1 MSSNP
6 PRGGGSTPRGS
17 RRGRGNPNAN
27 RGTPRPSNSGGANRP
42 PPAPKEVCRNFQ
54 RGNCQRGDTCQFSHT
69 PVSGAAPAPQQT
81 FRDASSQPENNVNSN
96 FPGLSNDNFSV
107 AGLGNT
113 PGQTHHFL
121 KLYVDD
127 SFRFSTAAQIY
138 RFVSLLCNASS
149 RNASWTLEEGQNHL
163 CELVRGNGILRLGD
177 AIRFPA
183 ETNRPWSFQKGYIPI
198 LAYLSSDW
206 VIKSRINT
214 EVNALYGLVHSEFQV
229 IRDTIV
235 TNMQRLMA
243 ARDFSEGPGFP
254 LSGKQVFKTIFVTLF
269 EYLTRFKDATIKHP
283 DLRDT
288 TEQIARWFEEWATAL
303 RSIPPFNDECT
314 TYDEDKRQLIIN
326 NIRADKDRV
335 LRIVQRERVM
345 LVNREERPTRQGA
358 TTEGLIASLQRNCDY
373 DGPGERREKGPRHDN
388 DKVAIV
394 DIRVAPT
401 NDELVCQDDPFLPGN
416 FAEAPHFYDSKS
428 VERLLDVQ
436 FRLLR
441 EELIAPIRMA
451 TQLIL
456 SDLAKPDKATTILS
470 KLIQD
475 GGGRYRAPANA
486 QESVIFSVFPN
497 VTFQPLALN
506 NRGTSVGIEFDTPP
520 DKARDKQVQAR
531 VEYWEQVSKKRL
543 MLGGLVALVWKDQS
557 GAVDIYVGTVASTP
571 RDLAEAAKKSRDR
584 IALRVSFF
592 DAAAELRIV
601 QSLQNRR
608 ENNGT
613 KVLIEAPVF
622 YEGIRPF
629 LEALKVDPERLPF
642 SNYLVHQSETELK
655 QTMIA
660 APLYSRTPG
669 FSFELKDLFPSSAG
683 VQTLRM
689 ITTNRDS
696 VANARAQLVRRSRL
710 DPSQAD
716 AVVDSLTRE
725 VSLIQGPP
733 GTGKSFT
740 GLELIRVLIKNQ
752 ISPILLVAY
761 TNHALDH
768 MLKGILDADITK
780 NIIRLGSRAAVDERL
795 ASFSLDEAEK
805 ISTKSRL
812 DRNINAAYRE
822 MRSAEAEMSGL
833 MDKITTR
840 HVPQEHMEDCILSL
854 YPYHYEELLS
864 NTPSW
869 ISSLISNAAEEDEDW
884 ETVGKPEQD
893 LSVINFW
900 ATGRDLQFLEPP
912 KEDKSQNKKG
922 QKSGGGASNKF
933 NALAEG
939 NASKKG
945 KGSLVAQHQTFLRE
959 FLSQHG
965 THQIPSIPRMA
976 RSLEVLKDDPLVW
989 SMSLTERN
997 TLYDTW
1003 YATAS
1008 ESIREA
1014 QIEDFD
1020 NVRKKH
1026 AAARKSFEEIKEQ
1039 GKVNILRRSHIVG
1052 CTTTG
1057 AAKVVS
1063 LLSGVE
1069 PKVMI
1074 VEEAGQVLE
1083 SHILASLVETVQHVI
1098 MIGDPKQL
1106 RPSVNS
1112 YRLATDNPRTGHIWR
1127 FDQSMMERLSS
1138 AGFPMSQINVQRR
1151 MRPEV
1156 SVLIRKSLYP
1166 NLQDH
1171 SLVKEYPDVR
1181 GMKKNV
1187 FFVSHAN
1194 KETGGGEDSVSKHNA
1209 YEIDMIYE
1217 LVLHLLRQGCYNKEG
1232 NIVVL
1237 AAYLGQIP
1245 KIRQKLRDVVT
1256 TIIDERDAEL
1266 LVQHGIED
1274 EETTTVQEV
1283 KVSKHVLI
1291 RTLDNFQG
1299 EEGEIIILSLV
1310 RNSGTPFDG
1319 HKSSL
1324 QYTGER
1330 SPIGFLRSPNRTNVG
1345 LSRAKHGMY
1354 IFGNAPELARG
1365 SAMWATVLQEL
1376 HEAGNIGTA
1385 LPISCQRHPEY
1396 VEWVG
1401 QPGRLPIV
1409 SPDGGCLRPCAEPLP
1424 CGHVCPFKC
1433 HSDDPKHI
1441 TTRCR
1446 EPCLRLCPLN
1456 HPCDRE
1462 CWECAKTIGDC
1473 RFPVRNAQLLCGHI
1487 HPIAPCYLA
1496 RMPEKIKC
1504 VAQVEKQL
1512 PFCEHKA
1519 KMPCSQD
1526 PATFSCQ
1533 EPCGTGFTCC
1543 SKPCAAKCGACQKL
1557 SSPPDAGRPQI
1568 GRIAR
1573 TQHPKHL
1580 CGRVLRCGHA
1590 CKDECKEGHACSGT
1604 CKEKCRQ
1611 ICPHGGCRQP
1621 CSTPCK
1627 PCVQPCAWNCSHIQ
1641 CPSACGM
1648 ACTRLPCDKKCP
1660 NVLRC
1665 GHPCPSVCGEPCA
1678 KQTCRFCANDNTLD
1692 SIVDLVMHTSLRDLE
1707 DDGSLDSMTIT
1718 LPCGHVFTV
1727 ETLDGI
1733 THLGDFYEKEPDGK
1747 WVKAVTPDDTGE
1759 IRTRPVC
1766 PSCRGNIDSLRYG
1779 RVCKNSNLAILQ
1791 HNIASSFSRRLAKTE
1806 EKLTTV
1812 RAGIYK
1818 SVIDAVKACKP
1829 DGPDQPITAAARREM
1844 EDNRDITLAREAD
1857 RPTPAEVIDNIAGF
1871 HAFPESYAKTWQGG
1885 IKAALDSYR
1894 NARQIACERDPA
1906 VQAYEASL
1914 SQLYREEL
1922 GRFGVDLSLET
1933 PRDVEQQ
1940 ALRLARMQIGQLP
1953 PRAGLRFVV
1962 EAFWITI
1969 NILMQLGVATSK
1981 ASDEI
1986 RGRNP
1991 NATEHQQWEQLADF
2005 ILARAVKDAETV
2017 YDLAIKSESWNK
2029 AIKCLI
2035 FVLQARYEL
2044 AAHQCRVAIGKGAL
2058 LSSDAKAEL
2067 VEMCRRGIRYIKG
2080 LQTSVPQ
2087 EYLRRWG
2094 PEERQNKLTWVN
2106 ANFVQPSGVIL
2117 ESWESLKRSAKGGV
2131 WYQEVTND
2139 ERTAI
2144 LRAMMEGAG
2153 NDRLWH
2159 TGHFYQCPNGHP
2171 YVIGECGGAMQ
2182 ASTCPECG
2190 ARIGGSGHQSL
2201 AGNTHARD
2209 FVDIARQTGVRD
2221 AGWAW
2226 GPGRR

>member
-6 PRGGGSTPRGS
+6 PRGGGPVIRGS

-27 RGTPRPSNSGGANRP
+27 RGTPRPSNSGGASRP
-42 PPAPKEVCRNFQ
+42 PPAPKDICRDFQ
-54 RGNCQRGDTCQFSHT
+54 RGNCPRGDACRFSHT
-69 PVSGAAPAPQQT
+69 PVPGGSAAAPAPQQT
-81 FRDASSQPENNVNSN
+81 FRDASSQPQNAENTN
-96 FPGLSNDNFSV
+96 FPGLSNDKFSV
-107 AGLGNT
+107 AGLDHT

-121 KLYVDD
+121 KQYVED
-127 SFRFSTAAQIY
+127 SFRFNTTAQIY
-138 RFVSLLCNASS
+138 RFVNLLCNASS
-149 RNASWTLEEGQNHL
+149 RNSSWTLEEGQNHL

-183 ETNRPWSFQKGYIPI
+183 ETNKPWSFQKGYIPI
-198 LAYLSSDW
+198 LTYLSSDW
-206 VIKSRINT
+206 VTKSRINT
-214 EVNALYGLVHSEFQV
+214 EVNALYGLVHNEFQV
-229 IRDTIV
+229 IRDTII

-243 ARDFSEGPGFP
+243 ARSFSEDPGSP
-254 LSGKQVFKTIFVTLF
+254 LSGKQVFKVIFVTHSERVSWTLV
-269 EYLTRFKDATIKHP
+269 TDATIKHP
-283 DLRDT
+283 FLRDT
-288 TEQIARWFEEWATAL
+288 AEQIADWFEEWVIAL
-303 RSIPPFNDECT
+303 RSNPPFNDECT

-326 NIRADKDRV
+326 NIRADKERV
-335 LRIVQRERVM
+335 LRIVQRERVL

-358 TTEGLIASLQRNCDY
+358 TTEGLIATLQRNCDY

-388 DKVAIV
+388 DK
-394 DIRVAPT
+394 
-401 NDELVCQDDPFLPGN
+401 DDPFLPGN
-416 FAEAPHFYDSKS
+416 FAEAPHFYGPKS
-428 VERLLDVQ
+428 VERLVDVQ
-436 FRLLR
+436 F
-441 EELIAPIRMA
+441 P
-451 TQLIL
+451 
-456 SDLAKPDKATTILS
+456 
-470 KLIQD
+470 
-475 GGGRYRAPANA
+475 
-486 QESVIFSVFPN
+486 
-497 VTFQPLALN
+497 
-506 NRGTSVGIEFDTPP
+506 
-520 DKARDKQVQAR
+520 RDKQVQSR

-543 MLGGLVALVWKDQS
+543 MLGGLVALIWKDQS
-557 GAVDIYVGTVASTP
+557 GTVDIYVGTVASTP
-571 RDLAEAAKKSRDR
+571 RDLAEAAKKSKDR

-592 DAAAELRIV
+592 DAEAELRIV

-608 ENNGT
+608 ENGGI

-629 LEALKVDPERLPF
+629 LEALKADPERLPF
-642 SNYLVHQSETELK
+642 SHYLVHQNETELQ
-655 QTMIA
+655 QTIIA
-660 APLYSRTPG
+660 APLYSRIPG
-669 FSFELKDLFPSSAG
+669 FSFELKDLFPDSAG

-696 VANARAQLVRRSRL
+696 IANARTQLIRRSRL
-710 DPSQAD
+710 DPSQAE

-733 GTGKSFT
+733 GTGKSYT

-812 DRNINAAYRE
+812 DRNINSAYRE
-822 MRSAEAEMSGL
+822 MRAAETEMSGL

-840 HVPQEHMEDCILSL
+840 HVPQEHMEECILSL
-854 YPYHYEELLS
+854 YPYHYEELFS

-869 ISSLISNAAEEDEDW
+869 ISTLISNAAEEDEEW

-912 KEDKSQNKKG
+912 KDDKSQTKKG
-922 QKSGGGASNKF
+922 QKSGGGTSNSNKF
-933 NALAEG
+933 GALAED

-945 KGSLVAQHQTFLRE
+945 KGGLGAQHQAFLRE

-965 THQIPSIPRMA
+965 THQIPPIPHTI
-976 RSLEVLKDDPLVW
+976 RSLEALKEDPMVW
-989 SMSLTERN
+989 SMSLSERN

-1008 ESIREA
+1008 ESIRES
-1014 QIEDFD
+1014 QIEDFE

-1026 AAARKSFEEIKEQ
+1026 AAAKKSFEEIKEQ
-1039 GKVNILRRSHIVG
+1039 GKVNILRRSHIIG

-1063 LLSGVE
+1063 LLS
-1069 PKVMI
+1069 
-1074 VEEAGQVLE
+1074 
-1083 SHILASLVETVQHVI
+1083 
-1098 MIGDPKQL
+1098 
-1106 RPSVNS
+1106 
-1112 YRLATDNPRTGHIWR
+1112 
-1127 FDQSMMERLSS
+1127 RLSS
-1138 AGFPMSQINVQRR
+1138 SGFPMSQIDVQRR

-1166 NLQDH
+1166 NLKDH
-1171 SLVKEYPDVR
+1171 ELVTEYPDVR
-1181 GMKKNV
+1181 GMHKNV

-1299 EEGEIIILSLV
+1299 EEGEVIILSLV

-1319 HKSSL
+1319 HVSSL

-1330 SPIGFLRSPNRTNVG
+1330 SPIGFLRDEAQSTNRANVG

-1365 SAMWATVLQEL
+1365 SKMWATVLQEL
-1376 HEAGNIGTA
+1376 HQAGNIGTA
-1385 LPISCQRHPEY
+1385 LPISCQRHPDY
-1396 VEWVG
+1396 VKWID
-1401 QPGRLPIV
+1401 QPGRLPIA
-1409 SPDGGCLRPCAEPLP
+1409 SPDGGCLLPCAEPLP
-1424 CGHVCPFKC
+1424 CGHICPFKC
-1433 HSDDPKHI
+1433 NSDDPKHI

-1446 EPCLRLCPLN
+1446 EPCLRLCPLS

-1462 CWECAKTIGDC
+1462 CWECAKSIGDC
-1473 RFPVRNAQLLCGHI
+1473 RFPVRNVRLPCGDI
-1487 HPIAPCYLA
+1487 HTVAPCYLA

-1504 VAQVEKQL
+1504 IAQIEKQL

-1519 KMPCSQD
+1519 RMPCR
-1526 PATFSCQ
+1526 
-1533 EPCGTGFTCC
+1533 FTCC

-1580 CGRVLRCGHA
+1580 CGRVLRCGHT

-1611 ICPHGGCRQP
+1611 VCPHGGCRQP

-1627 PCVQPCAWNCSHIQ
+1627 PCVQPCAWNCAHIQ

-1648 ACTRLPCDKKCP
+1648 TCTRLPCDKKCP

-1678 KQTCRFCANDNTLD
+1678 KQTCRFCANDNTLE

-1707 DDGSLDSMTIT
+1707 DDGTLDSMTIT

-1733 THLGDFYEKEPDGK
+1733 THLGDFYEKDVDGR
-1747 WVKAVTPDDTGE
+1747 WVKAVIPDDTGE

-1791 HNIASSFSRRLAKTE
+1791 HNIAHNIASSLSRRLAKTE
-1806 EKLTTV
+1806 EKLATV
-1812 RAGIYK
+1812 RAGLEK
-1818 SVIDAVKACKP
+1818 SVVDAVKACKP
-1829 DGPDQPITAAARREM
+1829 DGPDQPITAAARRDM

-1885 IKAALDSYR
+1885 IKAALDAYR

-1914 SQLYREEL
+1914 SQLYRGEL
-1922 GRFGVDLSLET
+1922 GRFGVDFSLGT

-1953 PRAGLRFVV
+1953 PRASLRFVV

-1981 ASDEI
+1981 ASDEV

-1991 NATEHQQWEQLADF
+1991 NATEHQQWEQLAEF

-2017 YDLAIKSESWNK
+2017 YELAIKSESWNK

-2035 FVLQARYEL
+2035 FVLQTRYEL
-2044 AAHQCRVAIGKGAL
+2044 AAHQCRVAIGKGAP
-2058 LSSDAKAEL
+2058 LSSDAKTEL
-2067 VEMCRRGIRYIKG
+2067 VDMCRRGIQYIKD

-2087 EYLRRWG
+2087 EYSRRWA
-2094 PEERQNKLTWVN
+2094 PAERQNKLTWVN
-2106 ANFVQPSGVIL
+2106 ANFVQPANVIL
-2117 ESWESLKRSAKGGV
+2117 ESWETMKRSAKGGN
-2131 WYQEVTND
+2131 WYQEVTNA
-2139 ERTAI
+2139 ERAAI
-2144 LRAMMEGAG
+2144 MQAMMQGAG
-2153 NDRLWH
+2153 HDRLYH

-2171 YVIGECGGAMQ
+2171 YVIGECGGAMEES
-2182 ASTCPECG
+2182 ACPECG
-2190 ARIGGSGHQSL
+2190 ARIGGSSHRAL
-2201 AGNTHARD
+2201 AGNTHATE
-2209 FVDIARQTGVRD
+2209 FVDLARQGGVED

-2226 GPGRR
+2226 GPRGR